1 MRNWKRTVG
10 QVLFAVGGVL
20 MLGGIASLFLP
31 KVELRYF
38 GNVVSSDQA
47 RLIWI
52 GVTLV
57 IAVSGIA
64 VLRSGRG
71 RGAG

>member
-1 MRNWKRTVG
+1 MKKWKRTVG
-10 QVLFAVGGVL
+10 QVLLAVGGVL
-20 MLGGIASLFLP
+20 ALGGIASLFFP
-31 KVELRYF
+31 NVELRYF

-47 RLIWI
+47 RLTWI
-52 GVTLV
+52 AVTLV

-64 VLRSGRG
+64 VLRGGRG